1 MLKPNGKKVDG
12 KHNIC
17 SAPASERVSRQ
28 HLAQGTA
35 VFATFSLKSAVSVW
49 RAASKSC
56 HCNRLH
62 HMHIHELIACQKHL
76 PLWGSFTAFL
86 DVLHSV
92 YSQKPSYSLQHESSP
107 L

>member
-1 MLKPNGKKVDG
+1 MLKPNGKKLDG

-17 SAPASERVSRQ
+17 SALASEHVSRQ

-35 VFATFSLKSAVSVW
+35 VLATFSLKSAVSVW

-56 HCNRLH
+56 HCKRLH
-62 HMHIHELIACQKHL
+62 HMHIHELIACQNTCHCGAVL
-76 PLWGSFTAFL
+76 QLSY

-92 YSQKPSYSLQHESSP
+92 YSQKPSYSPQHESSP

>member
-17 SAPASERVSRQ
+17 SALASERVSRQ

-62 HMHIHELIACQKHL
+62 HMHIHDRLSKTPAIVGQFY
-76 PLWGSFTAFL
+76 SFPRRLTFCL
-86 DVLHSV
+86 
-92 YSQKPSYSLQHESSP
+92 
-107 L
+107 